1 MDLKKPV
8 NFSSLLNL
16 KALLKGSSF
25 EHSKFSLSILIV
37 SSLIGI
43 TFIYLGIDRYKNQDI
58 FQAAKNHYEQT
69 ILEKNTL
76 DNKFKKLAKDNI
88 TYFGDV
94 VASPKSKME
103 LSSALTQLIASSN
116 LKLAKMNLN
125 SADPSKGEIIEIE
138 MDGSYLNVLQFSESC
153 KKIIASS
160 ELQSYKLTKAKEGAI
175 IHVAMAIKFN
185 PPPPAENLPLLQN
198 NVAPPPNANQK
209 VINYLNNFN
218 AGGFIKTGFVPTK
231 PENTNLET
239 PKNESPVAEK
249 KIIKDPFQ
257 VPSVTSNPQKGN
269 STNVSSA
276 GGGYFLSGILYSK
289 EGRFCILTLPSGE
302 SKVLPEGEKIGTQ
315 FKVIAVGR
323 DHIIINLSNKKIFV
337 GDEVL

>member
-1 MDLKKPV
+1 MDLKKPI
-8 NFSSLLNL
+8 NISALLNF
-16 KALLKGSSF
+16 KNLLKGSSL
-25 EHSKFSLSILIV
+25 EHSKLSLSFLV
-37 SSLIGI
+37 LSSLVGI
-43 TFIYLGIDRYKNQDI
+43 TFIYLSFDRYKNQDI

-69 ILEKNTL
+69 NLEKNTL
-76 DNKFKKLAKDNI
+76 DNKFKKLAKDNAA
-88 TYFGDV
+88 YFGDV

-125 SADPSKGEIIEIE
+125 SADPSKGEMIEIE
-138 MDGSYLNVLQFSESC
+138 MDGNYLNILQFSESC

-160 ELQSYKLTKAKEGAI
+160 ELQSYKLTKTKEGAI

-185 PPPPAENLPLLQN
+185 PPPPAEKLPLPLN
-198 NVAPPPNANQK
+198 NIAPPPSIEHK
-209 VINYLNNFN
+209 VINDLNHFN
-218 AGGFIKTGFVPTK
+218 AGGFIKAGFVPTK
-231 PENTNLET
+231 PENTNAEISKNET
-239 PKNESPVAEK
+239 PIAEK

-257 VPSVTSNPQKGN
+257 MPSVTSNPQKSN
-269 STNVSSA
+269 SANTSSL

-315 FKVIAVGR
+315 FKVISIGR
-323 DHIIINLSNKKIFV
+323 DHIIINLNNKKIFV